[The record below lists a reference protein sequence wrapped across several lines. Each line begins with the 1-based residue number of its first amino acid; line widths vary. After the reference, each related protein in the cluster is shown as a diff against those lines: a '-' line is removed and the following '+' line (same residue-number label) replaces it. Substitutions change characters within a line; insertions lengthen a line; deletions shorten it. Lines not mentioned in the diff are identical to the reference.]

1 MEDGCLYDIV
11 DERTGE
17 ILVEGIRWEIDVHLE
32 IFKRGWTLRSIDEI
46 NFPADGEGTWFAD
59 SSLAASWA
67 NVFVTRSCNP
77 ATTVV

>member
-1 MEDGCLYDIV
+1 MEGGCLYDIV

-46 NFPADGEGTWFAD
+46 NFPAGDAGSWFAD
-59 SSLAASWA
+59 TSLAGGWA
-67 NVFVTRSCNP
+67 NVFVTRPCNP
-77 ATTVV
+77 TAAVV

>member
-1 MEDGCLYDIV
+1 MEGGYLYDIV
-11 DERTGE
+11 DELTGE

-46 NFPADGEGTWFAD
+46 NFPASDVVLPFTD
-59 SSLAASWA
+59 TSLAGGWV
-67 NVFVTRSCNP
+67 NVFVTRPCNP

>member
-1 MEDGCLYDIV
+1 MEGGCLYDIV

-46 NFPADGEGTWFAD
+46 NFPVEDPATGAA
-59 SSLAASWA
+59 SSLLAASWT
-67 NVFVTRSCNP
+67 NVFVTRPCNP